1 MVDSMVDLW
10 RKPYHVVIEIENKH
24 CRMLKKF
31 ASVGLRNLR
40 VADIRSSKT
49 GAVKH
54 LVELD
59 SNQIGKIPD
68 SLKPIVSIGKGE
80 GKPTMWFESEG
91 CEVCNT
97 ILSNDAF
104 LVSGK
109 SMEADI
115 IMYSFMAPTF
125 RAYTGI
131 VSELEKAGHN
141 VNVLKMGKFEPKTG
155 ILTENQERIFWLA
168 LKSGFF
174 DFPRKIGM
182 RELSVKL
189 GIRPAT
195 LSETIRRGTRRLL
208 EHHFEKETS

>member
-1 MVDSMVDLW
+1 MADLW
-10 RKPYHVVIEIENKH
+10 RKPIHVVIEIENKQ

-31 ASVGLRNLR
+31 AAIGLQNLK
-40 VADIRSSKT
+40 VVDIRSSKT

-54 LVELD
+54 LIELGSD
-59 SNQIGKIPD
+59 QAKKIPEN
-68 SLKPIVSIGKGE
+68 LKPVASRVKGE

-97 ILSNDAF
+97 ILSRDAF

-109 SMEADI
+109 SMESNTI
-115 IMYSFMAPTF
+115 TYSFMVPTF
-125 RAYTGI
+125 EAYTSI
-131 VSELEKAGHN
+131 IQALEKTGHK
-141 VNVLKMGKFEPKTG
+141 VSVLKIGKFEPKTG

-168 LKSGFF
+168 LKGGFF
-174 DFPRKIGM
+174 DYPRKIGM
-182 RELSVKL
+182 RELSAKL

-208 EHHFEKETS
+208 EHHFEKEPA